1 MTPVLP
7 RPLAPAQQTARDVL
21 LIAAIVAILAG
32 LIFVFLCWN
41 GLHQIDVSGFDGDGH

>member
-1 MTPVLP
+1 MTPVLS
-7 RPLAPAQQTARDVL
+7 RPPQPAQQNPRNVL

-41 GLHQIDVSGFDGDGH
+41 GTHQIDVSGFDGDGH